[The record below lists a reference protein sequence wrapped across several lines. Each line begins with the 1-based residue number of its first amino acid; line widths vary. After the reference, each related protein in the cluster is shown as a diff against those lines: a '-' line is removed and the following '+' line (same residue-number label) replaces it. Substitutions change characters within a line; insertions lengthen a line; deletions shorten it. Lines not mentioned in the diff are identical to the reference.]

1 MSQSR
6 REFLLSKEEELR
18 KLNEDLEMQFSS
30 AAQVINSSHNLDLY
44 SSGHIQEEGSNDS
57 GVQSENEDA
66 GKEQELQHEENNY
79 GDYGDTRAELL
90 GQINELQ
97 SIVKFQKARIQAL
110 QEELNESMSTI
121 NDQAQAIENL
131 KNFNSQASEDTKKH
145 SQQLQLMSSNF
156 EKIKKQFNEAV
167 QKNNSLEKT
176 IAELNKELDILRN
189 VEKKAAKDAGNRDV
203 RLNRLIEEV
212 ERYKVQIKELKSSEG
227 DVNERS
233 KREVERLG
241 QENKR
246 LERQKNEILTA
257 FKKQLKLIDILKR
270 QKMHLE
276 GARLLAFS
284 EEEFMKTL
292 ELGDKYY

>member
-1 MSQSR
+1 M
-6 REFLLSKEEELR
+6 
-18 KLNEDLEMQFSS
+18 
-30 AAQVINSSHNLDLY
+30 
-44 SSGHIQEEGSNDS
+44 
-57 GVQSENEDA
+57 
-66 GKEQELQHEENNY
+66 
-79 GDYGDTRAELL
+79 
-90 GQINELQ
+90 
-97 SIVKFQKARIQAL
+97 
-110 QEELNESMSTI
+110 
-121 NDQAQAIENL
+121 
-131 KNFNSQASEDTKKH
+131 
-145 SQQLQLMSSNF
+145 
-156 EKIKKQFNEAV
+156 
-167 QKNNSLEKT
+167 
-176 IAELNKELDILRN
+176 RN

>member
-44 SSGHIQEEGSNDS
+44 SPGHIQEEGSNDS

-66 GKEQELQHEENNY
+66 GKEQEFQHEENNY
-79 GDYGDTRAELL
+79 GDYGDTRAELMT
-90 GQINELQ
+90 QINELQ

-121 NDQAQAIENL
+121 NDQAQTIENL

-176 IAELNKELDILRN
+176 ISELNKELDVLRN

-233 KREVERLG
+233 KREVERLT
-241 QENKR
+241 QDNKR

-284 EEEFMKTL
+284 EEEFLKTL

>member
-6 REFLLSKEEELR
+6 RDFLLSKEEELR
-18 KLNEDLEMQFSS
+18 KLNEALEMQFSS
-30 AAQVINSSHNLDLY
+30 AANVINSSNHLDLHPEDY
-44 SSGHIQEEGSNDS
+44 LEEENPEDHGE
-57 GVQSENEDA
+57 SEDKEDFNEDKQA
-66 GKEQELQHEENNY
+66 DLAEY
-79 GDYGDTRAELL
+79 GEYSDTRAELIS
-90 GQINELQ
+90 QINELQ
-97 SIVKFQKARIQAL
+97 SIIKFQKARIQAL

-121 NDQAQAIENL
+121 NDQAQTIENL

-145 SQQLQLMSSNF
+145 SQQLQLMSQNF

-167 QKNNSLEKT
+167 QKNNLLEKNN
-176 IAELNKELDILRN
+176 AELIKELESLRN
-189 VEKKAAKDAGNRDV
+189 VEKKAVKDASSRDV

-212 ERYKVQIKELKSSEG
+212 ERYKVQIKELKSNEG

-233 KREVERLG
+233 KREVERLT
-241 QENKR
+241 QDNKR

-257 FKKQLKLIDILKR
+257 YKKQLKLIDILKR

-284 EEEFMKTL
+284 EEEFLKTL

>member
-6 REFLLSKEEELR
+6 RDFLLSKEEELR
-18 KLNEDLEMQFSS
+18 KLNEALEMQFTN
-30 AAQVINSSHNLDLY
+30 AAQIMNSSGNVEFYGGVDKEAVEEE
-44 SSGHIQEEGSNDS
+44 QEEDEPGEYSEENAEN
-57 GVQSENEDA
+57 VENE
-66 GKEQELQHEENNY
+66 EEEF
-79 GDYGDTRAELL
+79 YGDTQAELKS
-90 GQINELQ
+90 QINELQ
-97 SIVKFQKARIQAL
+97 SIVKYQKARIQAL

-121 NDQAQAIENL
+121 NDQAQQIESL
-131 KNFNSQASEDTKKH
+131 KNFSSQANEDTKKH
-145 SQQLQLMSSNF
+145 SQQLQIMSQNF
-156 EKIKKQFNEAV
+156 EKMKKQYNEAV
-167 QKNNSLEKT
+167 QKNNALEKT
-176 IAELNKELDILRN
+176 VADMNKELESLRN
-189 VEKKAAKDAGNRDV
+189 VEKKAVKDAGNRDV

-212 ERYKVQIKELKSSEG
+212 EKYKQQIKDLRSSEG

-246 LERQKNEILTA
+246 LERQKAEILA
-257 FKKQLKLIDILKR
+257 AYKKQLKLIDILKR

-284 EEEFMKTL
+284 EEEFLKTL